1 MPLDT
6 DNDLLL
12 INDAITP
19 AVGEVAWV
27 SGRLLSETGQPIR
40 NVVIEIW
47 QTDAHQSYIH
57 TQGRSAQRDAN
68 FQGYGRYLTDSTG
81 RYSFRTIRPVSYT
94 LLGGFRAPHIHYAVS
109 QNGRRVFTTQ
119 IGIRGHKD
127 NDRDP
132 LFKNMKRSE
141 LNTIVTDYTPL
152 PGSRVGELMANVD
165 ITLNKTAFETDDGTL
180 RGGIGK
186 STWKG
191 FGKGGD

>member
-1 MPLDT
+1 MAEIIRPGRRAFLGSMGAVAWFTVPGAFAEELALTLPTTEGPFYPDKMPLDT

-68 FQGYGRYLTDSTG
+68 FQGY
-81 RYSFRTIRPVSYT
+81 
-94 LLGGFRAPHIHYAVS
+94 
-109 QNGRRVFTTQ
+109 
-119 IGIRGHKD
+119 
-127 NDRDP
+127 
-132 LFKNMKRSE
+132 
-141 LNTIVTDYTPL
+141 
-152 PGSRVGELMANVD
+152 
-165 ITLNKTAFETDDGTL
+165 
-180 RGGIGK
+180 
-186 STWKG
+186 
-191 FGKGGD
+191 